1 MIRTFHCSAS
11 ECLKN
16 QSRFAVSP
24 PSLANDALCQAPVSR
39 PCKARKQRVVRNTG
53 NNGLCAL
60 GATTARGLS
69 PQIICVLK
77 DLERSAHASLGRKCD
92 GNRPSTRRSTFY
104 ADVDAGNLEKP
115 ARVAWRRKPGQ
126 RRRGG
131 SRGHSLLGVNVFAD
145 YHRHREGMARCFG
158 APLEN
163 L

>member
-39 PCKARKQRVVRNTG
+39 PCKARKQRVVRN
-53 NNGLCAL
+53 NGLCAL
-60 GATTARGLS
+60 GATTARGFS

-77 DLERSAHASLGRKCD
+77 DLERRAHASLGRKCD